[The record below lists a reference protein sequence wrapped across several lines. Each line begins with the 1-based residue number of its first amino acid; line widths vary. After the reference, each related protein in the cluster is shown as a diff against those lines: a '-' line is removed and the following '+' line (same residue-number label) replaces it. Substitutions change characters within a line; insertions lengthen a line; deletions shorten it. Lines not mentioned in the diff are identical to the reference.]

1 MSLVIRIFV
10 GGGEGGGGLSNFRSG
25 GSEKERVSSFS
36 SPEVGISA
44 TVSYYSGTSTKQ
56 TSNEVLGM

>member
-1 MSLVIRIFV
+1 MVYLIS
-10 GGGEGGGGLSNFRSG
+10 GGG